1 MIAAAESRPG
11 RPAPNVRKITF
22 AEQNFA
28 HFAALTTASPRRRLT
43 LEDAVMKARFKRRWA
58 LANRANLA
66 LALTLLTGGSALAD
80 IATPEQK
87 RACTPDVYRLC
98 AGEIPNVRAI
108 TACLRRQKAS
118 LSEAC
123 RAVFEQ

>member
-1 MIAAAESRPG
+1 LADDISRSLPFM
-11 RPAPNVRKITF
+11 T
-22 AEQNFA
+22 
-28 HFAALTTASPRRRLT
+28 RRRGGAT
-43 LEDAVMKARFKRRWA
+43 KPKEDAVMKARFKRRWA
-58 LANRANLA
+58 LASRANLA
-66 LALTLLTGGSALAD
+66 LALTLFTAGSALAD

-87 RACTPDVYRLC
+87 KACTPDVYRLC

-118 LSEAC
+118 LSDAC

>member
-1 MIAAAESRPG
+1 
-11 RPAPNVRKITF
+11 
-22 AEQNFA
+22 
-28 HFAALTTASPRRRLT
+28 
-43 LEDAVMKARFKRRWA
+43 MKAR
-58 LANRANLA
+58 LSGA
-66 LALTLLTGGSALAD
+66 LALGLFLGIVMSNAALAD
-80 IATPEQK
+80 LATPEQK
-87 RACTPDVYRLC
+87 KACTPDVYRLC

>member
-1 MIAAAESRPG
+1 
-11 RPAPNVRKITF
+11 
-22 AEQNFA
+22 
-28 HFAALTTASPRRRLT
+28 LAS
-43 LEDAVMKARFKRRWA
+43 
-58 LANRANLA
+58 RANLA
-66 LALTLLTGGSALAD
+66 LALGLVLALLSAGFALAD
-80 IATPEQK
+80 LATPEQR

-118 LSEAC
+118 LSDAC

>member
-1 MIAAAESRPG
+1 
-11 RPAPNVRKITF
+11 
-22 AEQNFA
+22 
-28 HFAALTTASPRRRLT
+28 
-43 LEDAVMKARFKRRWA
+43 MKARFARFSSTSRSRSTVA
-58 LANRANLA
+58 L
-66 LALTLLTGGSALAD
+66 LLSLFATGSAFAEPG
-80 IATPEQK
+80 TPVQR

-98 AGEIPNVRAI
+98 PGEIPNVRAI